1 MENLYGIGVANRY
14 ALFLDDESDP
24 LETLSLK
31 ELEKDSKKKNKVAEK
46 ENKVKSE
53 PLSKGKTAPA
63 PKKIIKDNNRDQENK
78 REDVKSSQRSIVDNK
93 QDRENYLY
101 TESSHGYRGV
111 KPIDKR
117 EGVGAHNWGSHKDDI
132 EEADRPNNDINQ
144 NWGDD
149 SKVEAVD
156 EKKEEVDVET
166 TPIEEEPKELTLDE
180 WKAQRAGRVKPQYNI
195 RKAGEG
201 EDPSQWKKMFELRK
215 KEKEEVS

>member
-93 QDRENYLY
+93 QDREKNSNKYNN
-101 TESSHGYRGV
+101 ENREERNNRRNRED
-111 KPIDKR
+111 KPFN
-117 EGVGAHNWGSHKDDI
+117 GH
-132 EEADRPNNDINQ
+132 
-144 NWGDD
+144 
-149 SKVEAVD
+149 
-156 EKKEEVDVET
+156 
-166 TPIEEEPKELTLDE
+166 
-180 WKAQRAGRVKPQYNI
+180 
-195 RKAGEG
+195 
-201 EDPSQWKKMFELRK
+201 FENR
-215 KEKEEVS
+215 